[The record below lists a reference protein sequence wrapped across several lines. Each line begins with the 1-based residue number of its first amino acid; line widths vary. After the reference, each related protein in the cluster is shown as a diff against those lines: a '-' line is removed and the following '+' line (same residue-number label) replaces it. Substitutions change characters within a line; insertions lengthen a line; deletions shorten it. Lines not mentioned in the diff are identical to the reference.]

1 VGDDSGSYT
10 LLHQHHRGDP
20 LSEATACPPS
30 VVADTIM
37 RTIELG
43 VTITDAAVDDKQT
56 TIFCT
61 PVARDPRCPD
71 CGRDGRY
78 RDAVTRPLTDLPV
91 GGYPLVLQVAVPRYR
106 CLTPEC
112 GRAVFN
118 QDLGKLAAPRASTT
132 RRCARYALRRL
143 MIDRTTIAAIAAEL
157 GASWHTVSS
166 IAMRA
171 TADLIAAAGPD
182 RLAGVRVIGVD
193 EHRWAPRRVGA
204 AGFVTLIID
213 LTPTHDHRGPARLLD
228 LVPGRSATTL
238 ATWLSAQPA
247 DFAQSVQVIAMDGF
261 TGYKTAAAQVIP
273 DAVTVMDPFHVVAL
287 AGTKLDLIRQRIQQQ
302 TLGRRGHTGDPLYGI
317 RRIARTRL
325 QLLSTRQY
333 ARLSSVFDAE
343 EHLAVKVAW
352 LIYQKIIAAY
362 ADPNRRRGK
371 KAMTVL
377 IDSIRRAV
385 PAGLEEIAQLGRT
398 LWRRRADIL
407 AFFDH
412 HASNGPTEAINGRL
426 EALRRN
432 ALGFRNLTH
441 YRWRSLLHSGAL
453 HSLVNAL

>member
-1 VGDDSGSYT
+1 V
-10 LLHQHHRGDP
+10 P
-20 LSEATACPPS
+20 EATACPPS

-43 VTITDAAVDDKQT
+43 VTITDAAVDEKQT

-71 CGRDGRY
+71 CGHDGRY
-78 RDAVTRPLTDLPV
+78 RDTVFRPLTDLPV
-91 GGYPLVLQVAVPRYR
+91 AGYPLVLQVAVPRYR
-106 CLTPEC
+106 CTTPAC

-132 RRCARYALRRL
+132 RRCARYVLRRL
-143 MIDRTTIAAIAAEL
+143 MIDRTTISAIAAEL
-157 GASWHTVSS
+157 GVSWHTVSS

-171 TADLIAAAGPD
+171 TAELVVTAGPD
-182 RLAGVRVIGVD
+182 RLAGVKVIGVD
-193 EHRWAPRRVGA
+193 EHRWAPRRRGTE
-204 AGFVTLIID
+204 GFVTLIID
-213 LTPTHDHRGPARLLD
+213 LTPTHDRTGPARLLD
-228 LVPGRSATTL
+228 LVEGRSATALTSWL
-238 ATWLSAQPA
+238 AAQPA
-247 DFAQSVQVIAMDGF
+247 GFTAGVQVVAMDGF
-261 TGYKTAAAQVIP
+261 AGYKTAATEVIP

-302 TLGRRGHTGDPLYGI
+302 TLHRRGHTGDPLYGI

-333 ARLSSVFDAE
+333 ARLTEVLDGN

-362 ADPNRRRGK
+362 ADANRRRGK
-371 KAMTVL
+371 KAMTAL
-377 IDSIRRAV
+377 IDSIRRGV

-398 LWRRRADIL
+398 LSRRRNDIL

-432 ALGFRNLTH
+432 ALGFRNLTN

-453 HSLVNAL
+453 HQLVNAL

>member
-1 VGDDSGSYT
+1 M
-10 LLHQHHRGDP
+10 P
-20 LSEATACPPS
+20 EATAYPPS

-43 VTITDAAVDDKQT
+43 VMITDAAVDEKQT
-56 TIFCT
+56 TIFCA
-61 PVARDPRCPD
+61 PVARNARCPD
-71 CGRDGRY
+71 CGQEGRY
-78 RDAVTRPLTDLPV
+78 RDTVIRPLTDLPV
-91 GGYPLVLQVAVPRYR
+91 AGYPLVLRVAVPRY
-106 CLTPEC
+106 CCTMPQC

-118 QDLGKLAAPRASTT
+118 QDLGKLAAPRACTT
-132 RRCARYALRRL
+132 RRCARYVLRRL
-143 MIDRTTIAAIAAEL
+143 MLDRTTIAAIAAEL
-157 GASWHTVSS
+157 GVSWHTVST

-171 TADLIAAAGPD
+171 TADLITAAGPQ

-193 EHRWAPRRVGA
+193 EHRWAPRRIGT

-213 LTPTHDHRGPARLLD
+213 LTPTHDQTGPARLLD
-228 LVPGRSATTL
+228 LVEGRSATAL
-238 ATWLSAQPA
+238 ASWLAARPA
-247 DFAQSVQVIAMDGF
+247 DFSRAVQVIAMDGF
-261 TGYKTAAAQVIP
+261 AGYKTAATEVIP

-287 AGTKLDLIRQRIQQQ
+287 AGVKLDLIRQRIQQQ
-302 TLGRRGHTGDPLYGI
+302 TLHRRGHTGDPLYGI

-333 ARLSSVFDAE
+333 TRLSSVFDAE

-362 ADPNRRRGK
+362 ADSNRRRGK
-371 KAMTVL
+371 NAMTTL
-377 IDSIRRAV
+377 IESIRRGV

-398 LWRRRADIL
+398 LWRRRDDIL

-412 HASNGPTEAINGRL
+412 HVSNGPTEAINGRL

-432 ALGFRNLTH
+432 ALGFRNLTN

-453 HSLVNAL
+453 HQLVNAL

>member
-1 VGDDSGSYT
+1 M
-10 LLHQHHRGDP
+10 P
-20 LSEATACPPS
+20 EATACPPS

-43 VTITDAAVDDKQT
+43 VTITDAAVDEKVT
-56 TIFCT
+56 TIFCA

-71 CGRDGRY
+71 CGRPGRY
-78 RDAVTRPLTDLPV
+78 RDTVIRSLTDLPV
-91 GGYPLVLQVAVPRYR
+91 AGYPLVLRVAVPRYR
-106 CLTPEC
+106 CATPAR

-118 QDLGKLAAPRASTT
+118 QDLGKLAARRASTT
-132 RRCARYALRRL
+132 RRCARYVLRRL
-143 MIDRTTIAAIAAEL
+143 MIDRTTISAIGAEL
-157 GASWHTVSS
+157 GVSWHTVS

-171 TADLIAAAGPD
+171 TAGLIAATGPD

-193 EHRWAPRRVGA
+193 EHRWAPGRRGTE
-204 AGFVTLIID
+204 GFVTLIID
-213 LTPTHDHRGPARLLD
+213 LTPAPDQTGPARLLD
-228 LVPGRSATTL
+228 RVDGRSAAAL
-238 ATWLSAQPA
+238 ASWLAAQPT
-247 DFAQSVQVIAMDGF
+247 DFAQAVEVIAMDGF
-261 TGYKTAAAQVIP
+261 AGSKTAATTVIP

-302 TLGRRGHTGDPLYGI
+302 TLHRRGHTGDPLYRI

-333 ARLSSVFDAE
+333 ARLTEVLDGG
-343 EHLAVKVAW
+343 EHLAVKIAW

-371 KAMTVL
+371 KAMTRL
-377 IDSIRRAV
+377 IESIRRGV
-385 PAGLEEIAQLGRT
+385 PTGLEEIAQLGRT
-398 LWRRRADIL
+398 LSRRRADIL

-412 HASNGPTEAINGRL
+412 HASNGPTEATNGRL

-432 ALGFRNLTH
+432 ALGFRNLTN

-453 HSLVNAL
+453 HQLVNAL

>member
-1 VGDDSGSYT
+1 M
-10 LLHQHHRGDP
+10 P
-20 LSEATACPPS
+20 EATACPPS

-43 VTITDAAVDDKQT
+43 VTITDAAVDEKTT
-56 TIFCT
+56 TIFCA
-61 PVARDPRCPD
+61 PVSHDPRCPA
-71 CGRDGRY
+71 CGRQGRY
-78 RDAVTRPLTDLPV
+78 RDTVTRPLTDLPV
-91 GGYPLVLQVAVPRYR
+91 AGCPLVLQVAVPRYR
-106 CLTPEC
+106 CVTPEC

-132 RRCARYALRRL
+132 RRCARYVLRRL

-157 GASWHTVSS
+157 GVSWHTVSS

-171 TADLIAAAGPD
+171 TADLVAAAGPD
-182 RLAGVRVIGVD
+182 RLTGVRVIGVD
-193 EHRWAPRRVGA
+193 EHRWAPRRIGP

-213 LTPTHDHRGPARLLD
+213 LTPVHAQAGPARLLD
-228 LVPGRSATTL
+228 LVPGRSATAL
-238 ATWLSAQPA
+238 ADWLAAQPA
-247 DFAQSVQVIAMDGF
+247 DFSRAVEVIAMDGF
-261 TGYKTAAAQVIP
+261 AGYKTAATAVIP

-287 AGTKLDLIRQRIQQQ
+287 AGAKLDMCRQRIQQQ
-302 TLGRRGHTGDPLYGI
+302 TLGRRGHTGDPLYRI
-317 RRIARTRL
+317 RRIGRTRL

-333 ARLSSVFDAE
+333 NRLSSVLDTD
-343 EHLAVKVAW
+343 EHVAVKVAW

-371 KAMTVL
+371 KTMTTL
-377 IDSIRRAV
+377 ISSIRRGV

-398 LWRRRADIL
+398 LWRRRDDIL